1 MFLKLVIPIGLL
13 TQFSARKLLLIKKM
27 CQLGRTF
34 LLRCLSGMNIVQ
46 LVCLLGMDHFAGNP
60 QVTPEV
66 TRDVCLLARLMAAN
80 LYFGQ
85 IEDLM
90 FEVEQ
95 Q

>member
-1 MFLKLVIPIGLL
+1 MFLELVIPIGLL
-13 TQFSARKLLLIKKM
+13 TQFRAPKLLLLKKFVSWAEHF
-27 CQLGRTF
+27 CW
-34 LLRCLSGMNIVQ
+34 RCLSRMNTVQ
-46 LVCLLGMDHFAGNP
+46 LVCLLDMEHFAGNP
-60 QVTPEV
+60 QVTPEA